1 MNAQLR
7 EKHFENLRDPCAMEM
22 YDGLC
27 SDYERL
33 YGAIPASAQTIICDN
48 AVMEQSK
55 RAYYENINKC
65 GVMEEFRNGRQHFWR
80 ENKAVQAARALAEQ
94 QRKHMNELKLTPSS
108 QRVTP
113 DTADDEF
120 NNF

>member
-33 YGAIPASAQTIICDN
+33 YGAIPASAQTIICDI
-48 AVMEQSK
+48 AVMEQS
-55 RAYYENINKC
+55 
-65 GVMEEFRNGRQHFWR
+65 
-80 ENKAVQAARALAEQ
+80 
-94 QRKHMNELKLTPSS
+94 
-108 QRVTP
+108 
-113 DTADDEF
+113 
-120 NNF
+120 

>member
-1 MNAQLR
+1 
-7 EKHFENLRDPCAMEM
+7 
-22 YDGLC
+22 
-27 SDYERL
+27 
-33 YGAIPASAQTIICDN
+33 
-48 AVMEQSK
+48 MEQSK
-55 RAYYENINKC
+55 RAYYDNINKC

-120 NNF
+120 NSF

>member
-33 YGAIPASAQTIICDN
+33 YGAIPASAQTIICDI
-48 AVMEQSK
+48 AVFGF
-55 RAYYENINKC
+55 NGKC
-65 GVMEEFRNGRQHFWR
+65 
-80 ENKAVQAARALAEQ
+80 
-94 QRKHMNELKLTPSS
+94 
-108 QRVTP
+108 
-113 DTADDEF
+113 
-120 NNF
+120 NFTCTCA